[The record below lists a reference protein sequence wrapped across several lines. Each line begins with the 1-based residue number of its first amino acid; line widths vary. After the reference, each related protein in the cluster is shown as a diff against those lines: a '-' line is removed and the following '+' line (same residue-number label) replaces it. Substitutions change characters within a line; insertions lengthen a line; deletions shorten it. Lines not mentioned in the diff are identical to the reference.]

1 MTKIIKEI
9 TLKELKDQQ
18 ALGEREIDIAE
29 FTLKLQSR
37 IIVNVSVGMG
47 YSKIDLDYETA
58 EGVQRMN
65 LAEFL
70 DKLIIDSVHRMFAA
84 HNLLFPSF
92 IWAIYAPRDFRYRR
106 NI

>member
-1 MTKIIKEI
+1 
-9 TLKELKDQQ
+9 
-18 ALGEREIDIAE
+18 
-29 FTLKLQSR
+29 
-37 IIVNVSVGMG
+37 MG

-58 EGVQRMN
+58 EGVQKMN

-70 DKLIIDSVHRMFAA
+70 DKLIIDSINRMFAA
-84 HNLLFPSF
+84 HNLLFPSL